1 MKVSRLFVLGILTG
15 VMMSCSEG
23 SNNSDLKSGKIFSR
37 RSKAMSIEEN
47 ERYEREEGQ
56 WFIGEYTT
64 ENLYR
69 SKTLSRASY
78 SDSRVIKDPK
88 ITMRV
93 LVDSNGFSFQIYP
106 GRGNINKRHTG
117 GYRITAVNE
126 VGDEIRFRSKRSGK
140 TVISREGNP
149 VSYERFHEFF
159 REAERVEI
167 TITDNYVSTYR
178 GILDTKYY

>member
-1 MKVSRLFVLGILTG
+1 MKVSRLFVLGILTV

-23 SNNSDLKSGKIFSR
+23 SNNSDLKSGNLFSR
-37 RSKAMSIEEN
+37 RSKAISIEEN
-47 ERYEREEGQ
+47 ERYEREQKQ
-56 WFIGEYTT
+56 WFIGGYTT

-78 SDSRVIKDPK
+78 SDSRAIKDHK
-88 ITMRV
+88 ITMRF

-106 GRGNINKRHTG
+106 GKGNINKMHTG

-126 VGDEIRFRSKRSGK
+126 VGDEIGFRSRRFGK
-140 TVISREGNP
+140 TVISREENP
-149 VSYERFHEFF
+149 DSYERFHEFF

-167 TITDNYVSTYR
+167 TITDNYASTYR